1 MAVLSDSSRE
11 LVRARVAKSNR
22 DPLSVTRSELRTV
35 VNTLDGFIDENVLA
49 FKALLDASGSTLTDK
64 QLDLMLAEIATRRM
78 EERA

>member
-1 MAVLSDSSRE
+1 MAKLSDSSRE

-35 VNTLDGFIDENVLA
+35 VNTLDDFIDENVLA

-78 EERA
+78 EERL

>member
-1 MAVLSDSSRE
+1 MAKLSDSSRE
-11 LVRARVAKSNR
+11 LARARVAKSNR

-35 VNTLDGFIDENVLA
+35 VNTLDDFIDENVLA

-78 EERA
+78 EERL